1 MNRSHFGIVALSLM
15 MSAPAVA
22 GVTLID
28 FEETDIQGDFIC
40 DYYADRG
47 IKFDGLLFNDVDYGD
62 FNFEESRVRDLRG
75 MWGSDVDSEAV
86 ASGFG
91 VTSVT
96 IGFEATMSAFEDLSF
111 SIARMMDQDITVIAR
126 DAVSGELYS
135 RMMVGVETNEVTERT
150 VEQVF
155 FDFNAM
161 FEGFGSGKWIEVA
174 VHNHGGFF
182 GIDDVSYLPS
192 TPVVPGVAPAL
203 AGMAGLVGL
212 RRRRR

>member
-1 MNRSHFGIVALSLM
+1 MIRSLTVVATSLII
-15 MSAPAVA
+15 SAPAAA

-28 FEETDIQGDFIC
+28 FENPEIQGEFIGG
-40 DYYADRG
+40 YYADLG
-47 IKFDGLLFNDVDYGD
+47 IKFDGLLFNEVEYGD
-62 FNFEESRVRDLRG
+62 FTFEESRVRDLRG

-86 ASGFG
+86 STGLG

-96 IGFEATMSAFEDLSF
+96 IGFEATMSAFENLSF
-111 SIARMMDQDITVIAR
+111 AIARMMDQDITVIAR
-126 DAVSGELYS
+126 DAVSGELFS
-135 RMMVGVETNEVTERT
+135 RSVLAHESNAITERT
-150 VEQVF
+150 VEEIF
-155 FDFNAM
+155 FDFNTE
-161 FEGFGSGKWIEVA
+161 FGELGSGQWSEVA

-203 AGMAGLVGL
+203 AGVAGLVAL